1 MTPEQFLDRMNKA
14 RAGPAGSV
22 ARANSVKGPDS
33 VYLFLGPESYSRER
47 CRRALLETALDPA
60 LPAEEREAGFTR
72 HDLDQV
78 PLASALDDARSM
90 SLFATRRV
98 IWLARA
104 ESALPRGKSIDA
116 EEDSGGSGG
125 AAAALESYLRQ
136 PTPGTVVVIDAAR
149 FEFDGEDKARLERV
163 RKFYAAVPAQAQ
175 VEFRPFS
182 PEAVR
187 ALAQSLARESGLQ
200 LGLAELALLLEATG
214 GDASRIAVEIEK
226 LKLLTGGRKVTA
238 DDIAA
243 LVPDAQ
249 ASTIFALVA
258 ALGRGD
264 RSRAL
269 ETLDT
274 LARAGEYMPLALTFL
289 ATQFRMAL
297 AAREAGLRGAGEIQ
311 AHFSKLGARI
321 WPERA
326 REIGQTVEAFP
337 KARLERAVVKLFEAD
352 RDLRD
357 ARPDDRIVME
367 EMILELTAR

>member
-1 MTPEQFLDRMNKA
+1 MTPEQFLDRLSK
-14 RAGPAGSV
+14 
-22 ARANSVKGPDS
+22 KGAEA
-33 VYLFLGPESYSRER
+33 VYLFLGPESYNRER
-47 CRRALLETALDPA
+47 CRRALIEAALDPA
-60 LPAEEREAGFTR
+60 LPPEEREAGFTR

-104 ESALPRGKSIDA
+104 ESALPRGKSIEAD
-116 EEDSGGSGG
+116 EEGAGSSGG
-125 AAAALESYLRQ
+125 AAALESYVRH
-136 PTPGTVVVIDAAR
+136 PTPGTVLVIDASR

-163 RKFYAAVPAQAQ
+163 RKFYAAVTAQ
-175 VEFRPFS
+175 VEFKPFT

-187 ALAQSLARESGLQ
+187 ALGQSLARAAGLQ
-200 LGLAELALLLEATG
+200 LGLPELALLLDATG

-226 LKLLTGGRKVTA
+226 LKLLAGSRKVTA
-238 DDIAA
+238 EDIAA

-249 ASTIFALVA
+249 ATTIFALVA

-274 LARAGEYMPLALTFL
+274 LARAGEYMPRALTFL

-297 AAREAGLRGAGEIQ
+297 AAREAGLRGAGEIL
-311 AHFSKLGARI
+311 AHFNKLGARI

-357 ARPDDRIVME
+357 ARPDDRIIME